1 MTRLPIPAPVIT
13 RDPLW
18 WQVGLA
24 GLFAVLVFWHLGTPS
39 KIYFDEVHY
48 VAAARAMLEGTLAN
62 PEHPLFAKS

>member
-48 VAAARAMLEGTLAN
+48 VARQGPCWKALWPTPSIRFS
-62 PEHPLFAKS
+62 PRR